1 MLCFARV
8 PAAARGAL
16 AARADAPLKRPVIF
30 AAAVAAA
37 LSAGLAARAQE
48 AGPKP
53 LLAYTGDVD
62 AVAAGGRSR
71 SGTYVHVM
79 TAGVQAPLFD
89 GWSVTVQGAWTAGS
103 NLSARAIG
111 DVAGVQGPFNTGDGL
126 WLYEVKATWQSDR
139 SSLQLGR
146 LSAGDALP
154 GVAGMGQFVNSAF
167 SSNGGAITVNDPGRA
182 ATPAS
187 TWGAWGKTVA
197 GPFELRGGALLS
209 DPARMTLKKHGLD
222 FSFHPGEGVIAFG
235 EAVAPVGAGLRAGLG
250 GYRDSARVQAFDGR
264 TVRGDEG
271 WYLWLEKPA
280 PDKGRALSGFAMVQ
294 AAPRQDRNLQP
305 LFLIGGLTWQGLVA
319 SRPAD
324 ALSVGA
330 TAGRFSDRG
339 PLSGWEGLIEAN
351 YRLVLNDHL
360 TARPDLQWVIHPA
373 GRGGGRDALVVGV
386 QLEAA
391 L

>member
-1 MLCFARV
+1 VR
-8 PAAARGAL
+8 AAALGLGWAVL
-16 AARADAPLKRPVIF
+16 AAATAARAEDAP
-30 AAAVAAA
+30 AV
-37 LSAGLAARAQE
+37 
-48 AGPKP
+48 KP
-53 LLAYTGDVD
+53 LFAYTADWDG
-62 AVAAGGRSR
+62 VASGGRSR

-79 TAGVQAPLFD
+79 TAGVQAPLAG
-89 GWSVTVQGAWTAGS
+89 GWSWTVQGAWTAGA

-126 WLYEVKATWQSDR
+126 WLYEAKATYQSQR
-139 SSLQLGR
+139 TTFQAGR

-167 SSNGGAITVNDPGRA
+167 SSNGGAITLNDPGRA

-187 TWGAWGKTVA
+187 TWGAWGRTELGA
-197 GPFELRGGALLS
+197 LELRGGALLS
-209 DPARMTLKKHGLD
+209 DPARMTLQKHGLD
-222 FSFHPGEGVIAFG
+222 FGFRPDDGVIGFA
-235 EAVAPVGAGLRAGLG
+235 EAVAPVAGPLRAGVG
-250 GYRDSARVQAFDGR
+250 GYHDTAQFQTFDGR

-271 WYLWLEKPA
+271 YYLWIERPA
-280 PDKGRALSGFAMVQ
+280 PDKGGGLSGFAMLQ

-305 LFLIGGLTWQGLVA
+305 LFLIGGLTWQGLIA

-324 ALSVGA
+324 ALSLGV

-339 PLSGWEGLIEAN
+339 PLRGWEDLIEAN
-351 YRLVLNDHL
+351 YRLTLSDHL
-360 TARPDLQWVIHPA
+360 ALRPDLQWVIHPA

-386 QLEAA
+386 QLEAG